1 MSAVKKTDYLPEAA
15 TLDLWRVAENG
26 DVNELAS
33 VLPRVRD
40 INAQNEHGVT
50 ALMRAAQYGHLKM
63 VRALLDHGAD
73 ANLKRNDKFT
83 ALALAAFF
91 GHTEIVR
98 LLMEHGADL
107 QASTRSDT
115 SPHMWATAR
124 TFNEVVDQLQKPAP
138 AAKPTSVPK
147 PAPLTKPVQPKT
159 QEQVAAPP
167 VQQVATPPV
176 QIDRRPAAAKPA
188 VVRTLSDPPE
198 IWDLVH
204 EAPRGFNPRSAF
216 LTRLKSLKGGW
227 VFRTAAAMVLIGA
240 GVVGVMLLRGVQARN
255 DGPLVAPAKQQ
266 PTATMSVSGATTTSA
281 NISQPATV
289 EPSASAA
296 TSLAPVE
303 SSSPTTDAPIVN
315 RKPVARWSR
324 GGSRAERDLTRQVA
338 ASETVQPVATPVAQT
353 NPERRADVQPKTTA
367 SAPLSP
373 QLIAPAKSATP
384 KGKVIQW
391 P

>member
-98 LLMEHGADL
+98 VLMEHGADL
-107 QASTRSDT
+107 QASTRHDT

-124 TFNEVVDQLQKPAP
+124 TFNEVVDQLKKPA
-138 AAKPTSVPK
+138 SVPK
-147 PAPLTKPVQPKT
+147 PAPVARPAPVTKPAPIAKPAEPKA
-159 QEQVAAPP
+159 QEQVVAPP
-167 VQQVATPPV
+167 I
-176 QIDRRPAAAKPA
+176 QIDRPPTAAKPA

-204 EAPRGFNPRSAF
+204 EVPRGFNPRSAF
-216 LTRLKSLKGGW
+216 LTRLTSLKGGW
-227 VFRTAAAMVLIGA
+227 VFRTAAAVVLIGA
-240 GVVGVMLLRGVQARN
+240 GVAGVMLLRGVQARN

-266 PTATMSVSGATTTSA
+266 PLATMSVPSTTTTSA

-296 TSLAPVE
+296 TSLAPIE
-303 SSSPTTDAPIVN
+303 SSSSTTDAPIVN
-315 RKPVARWSR
+315 RKPGARWSR

-338 ASETVQPVATPVAQT
+338 ASETVEPLATPVAQANT
-353 NPERRADVQPKTTA
+353 ERRSDAQPKT

>member
-63 VRALLDHGAD
+63 VRALLEQGAD

-138 AAKPTSVPK
+138 AAKPTPVPK

-159 QEQVAAPP
+159 QEQVAA
-167 VQQVATPPV
+167 PPV

-227 VFRTAAAMVLIGA
+227 AFRIAAAMVLIGA

-289 EPSASAA
+289 EPSASAP
-296 TSLAPVE
+296 SLAPVE
-303 SSSPTTDAPIVN
+303 SSSPTTDAPVVN
-315 RKPVARWSR
+315 RKPNARWSR

>member
-50 ALMRAAQYGHLKM
+50 ALMRAAQYGHSKM

-98 LLMEHGADL
+98 VLMEHGADL
-107 QASTRSDT
+107 QASTRHDT

-124 TFNEVVDQLQKPAP
+124 TFNEVVDQLQKTAP
-138 AAKPTSVPK
+138 VAKPTPVAK
-147 PAPLTKPVQPKT
+147 PAPVAKPVQPKT

-167 VQQVATPPV
+167 VQIV
-176 QIDRRPAAAKPA
+176 RPAAVKPA

-204 EAPRGFNPRSAF
+204 EVPRGFNPRSAF
-216 LTRLKSLKGGW
+216 LTRLRSLRGGW
-227 VFRTAAAMVLIGA
+227 VFRTAAAVVLIGA

-255 DGPLVAPAKQQ
+255 DGPLVVPAKQ
-266 PTATMSVSGATTTSA
+266 PLATMSVPGTTTTST
-281 NISQPATV
+281 NITQPATV

-296 TSLAPVE
+296 PSFAPVE
-303 SSSPTTDAPIVN
+303 SSSPVIDAPSVN
-315 RKPVARWSR
+315 RKPVARWPR
-324 GGSRAERDLTRQVA
+324 GGSRAERDLTPQVA
-338 ASETVQPVATPVAQT
+338 ASEPVEPVATPVAQAK
-353 NPERRADVQPKTTA
+353 PERRSDAQPKTTA
-367 SAPLSP
+367 SVPLSP